1 MEVTQC
7 EINILLFQT
16 LRSPWVHSIH
26 SILVG
31 ESFEGELRIA
41 ERNVETVQKE
51 KSLSTVLSF

>member
-1 MEVTQC
+1 MGNQYFV
-7 EINILLFQT
+7 FQT
-16 LRSPWVHSIH
+16 LRSPWVHNIH

-31 ESFEGELRIA
+31 EPFEGELRIA